1 MATVVLLACLVVL
14 LTGTGVSL
22 REGSLLPPATHALAS
37 SRARTSARTGAA
49 AGSAGNGVT
58 SLSSGA
64 VPLPSAGCGSSIQ
77 LMRMGTTARFQ
88 LPFGSM
94 SRSFSVHL
102 APSYVPTT
110 PEPLVLSFHGT
121 GSSASVQE
129 RATGFS
135 RLADQQHFIV
145 VYPQGTLG
153 SNEKTGWASGGPG
166 HPTINDVRFVTN
178 LLTYLQAHLCID
190 TRRVYATGF
199 SNGAGMTSLLAC
211 RLAQRIT
218 AFAMVSGSYYSYS
231 GGCLP
236 GRPVPV
242 LEIHGTGDGIVPY
255 AGRAVTH
262 LLPVTAW
269 LGAWAARDGCASAP
283 QTQSASANIVQLT
296 WTRCRDDVS
305 VVHYRILGGV
315 HVWPAAVGCG
325 SWLSLPMSCPA
336 DRTFPAT
343 AIIWQFLDQY
353 RLPLA
358 PSPRPA
364 LSVTPSLIPSPT
376 DTDSVSSLDL
386 SRLRAGKRMQSIS
399 GGRLGL

>member
-1 MATVVLLACLVVL
+1 MATVIMLACLVVL
-14 LTGTGVSL
+14 LTGTGASL
-22 REGSLLPPATHALAS
+22 REGGLLSPAAHVLASTRVRAKTHAEV
-37 SRARTSARTGAA
+37 AA
-49 AGSAGNGVT
+49 ASAGNGVT
-58 SLSSGA
+58 SLSSGTA
-64 VPLPSAGCGSSIQ
+64 PLPSAGCGSLQ
-77 LMRMGTTARFQ
+77 FMPLGTTATFQ
-88 LPFGSM
+88 LPFGSAP
-94 SRSFSVHL
+94 RSFSVHL
-102 APSYVPTT
+102 PPSYVPTT

-121 GSSASVQE
+121 GASASVQE

-145 VYPQGTLG
+145 AYPQGTLG

-178 LLTYLQAHLCID
+178 LLTYLQTHLCID

-211 RLAQRIT
+211 RLAQRIA

-236 GRPVPV
+236 ERAVPL

-255 AGRAVTH
+255 AGRAVMH
-262 LLPVTAW
+262 LLPVTTWLSAW
-269 LGAWAARDGCASAP
+269 VARDGCTSAP
-283 QTQSASANIVQLT
+283 REQSVSANIIQLT
-296 WTRCRDDVS
+296 WAECRDDVS

-315 HVWPAAVGCG
+315 HAWPAALGCG
-325 SWLSLPMSCPA
+325 PLLSLRMPCSG

-353 RLPLA
+353 RLPIA

-364 LSVTPSLIPSPT
+364 LPVTPGLIPSPSS
-376 DTDSVSSLDL
+376 TDSASSLDL
-386 SRLRAGKRMQSIS
+386 SRLRAGQRMQSVS
-399 GGRLGL
+399 G